1 MAMPHWRNAKLV
13 DLVSGL
19 LFIGWLVLGIAGS
32 VWQIAPECRDLAR
45 SFHTAAAITTLSQMT
60 VTVFLGLQLVLVV
73 IRHLPERKAPGVL
86 PRAAAV
92 IGASTPA
99 AFLFL
104 PRATLSVPMQIF
116 SASLVIAGAVAS
128 TYVGGWLGRSFSV
141 FPQARQL
148 VTRGPYR
155 FIRHPLYVAEQI
167 ATFGVMLQFAQ
178 PWSIVVA
185 LASVATQFPR
195 MHYEE
200 QVLSE
205 AYPSYRD
212 YAARTA
218 RLIPHVY

>member
-1 MAMPHWRNAKLV
+1 
-13 DLVSGL
+13 
-19 LFIGWLVLGIAGS
+19 
-32 VWQIAPECRDLAR
+32 
-45 SFHTAAAITTLSQMT
+45 
-60 VTVFLGLQLVLVV
+60 
-73 IRHLPERKAPGVL
+73 
-86 PRAAAV
+86 
-92 IGASTPA
+92 
-99 AFLFL
+99 
-104 PRATLSVPMQIF
+104 MQIF

-128 TYVGGWLGRSFSV
+128 TYVGGWLGRSFSI
-141 FPQARQL
+141 FPQARHL

-218 RLIPHVY
+218 RLIPHIY